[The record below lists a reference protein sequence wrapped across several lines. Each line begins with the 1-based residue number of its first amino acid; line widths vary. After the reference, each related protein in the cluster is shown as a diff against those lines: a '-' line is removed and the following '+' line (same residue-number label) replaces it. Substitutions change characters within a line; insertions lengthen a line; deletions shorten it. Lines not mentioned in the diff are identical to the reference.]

1 MNVNVLSL
9 IIEIDILKDVNF
21 DAHNIKY
28 KSMDNVSIVPCI
40 VKIMETM
47 YVSAMKDMNIIIL
60 FAKKKSPWCA
70 IRVIILSTISVQ
82 DVQKGASLV
91 NLRIFVKYVIL
102 MAIIWLEEDAIKFV
116 EMEKLWE
123 KKPVMMEINWVL
135 MDALHRAKKKLGF
148 SVMEGH
154 PFVYQYVEMD

>member
-82 DVQKGASLV
+82 GVRKDVYLV
-91 NLRIFVKYVIL
+91 NLRIFAKYAIL
-102 MAIIWLEEDAIKFV
+102 MVII
-116 EMEKLWE
+116 
-123 KKPVMMEINWVL
+123 
-135 MDALHRAKKKLGF
+135 
-148 SVMEGH
+148 
-154 PFVYQYVEMD
+154 